1 MRIQVPLVVEM
12 TDEQVAQYAAERG
25 LAAEGKSGLPRA
37 RDVVKDVQS
46 YVLTLVQDSAE
57 FGETGDG
64 NGTRG
69 ADVSI
74 KR

>member
-12 TDEQVAQYAAERG
+12 TDEQVSQYAAERG
-25 LAAEGKSGLPRA
+25 LEAEGGHPRA
-37 RDVVKDVQS
+37 RVVVADVQS
-46 YVLTLVQDSAE
+46 YVLAMVQDSAS
-57 FGETGDG
+57 FGEDG